1 MDKRDAVQSTSCI
14 LSTLFMGEQ
23 FEIRKKTAN
32 GIIVMVEL
40 KIYSKLVQKYYL
52 NKCPRT
58 FSVRIRTLK
67 IAESIIVF

>member
-1 MDKRDAVQSTSCI
+1 
-14 LSTLFMGEQ
+14 MGEQ